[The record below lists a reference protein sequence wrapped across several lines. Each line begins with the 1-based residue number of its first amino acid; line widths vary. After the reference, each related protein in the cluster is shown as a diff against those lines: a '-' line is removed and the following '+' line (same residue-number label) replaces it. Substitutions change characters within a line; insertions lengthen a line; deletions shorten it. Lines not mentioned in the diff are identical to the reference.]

1 MLPPNAAGQH
11 SLTRRL
17 RLRGI
22 TIKNMRKWNLSAL
35 VPNAQSTVVNVG
47 EAVENEDGTL
57 RVVLFCIPLHTTGCF
72 TGNPEPLIDMT
83 QFMSEIRRAH
93 AVKTLKFLGVSF
105 FVNRWKGTGLS
116 NNREYR
122 RTCLD
127 LAVKQGLIE
136 IYDAPTREPGIYDQA
151 IRILEIP

>member
-1 MLPPNAAGQH
+1 MRRKYV
-11 SLTRRL
+11 LTTEVPDRTPTTVEI
-17 RLRGI
+17 GDI
-22 TIKNMRKWNLSAL
+22 TE
-35 VPNAQSTVVNVG
+35 Q
-47 EAVENEDGTL
+47 EDGTL
-57 RVVLFCIPLHTTGCF
+57 RVRLFCGPIVFREITGR
-72 TGNPEPLIDMT
+72 PELEIDLT

-136 IYDAPTREPGIYDQA
+136 IYDAPTREPDIYDQA